1 MLVSSLMNTRGLMEL
16 IVLSIGLQMQIL
28 PPKVYTIL
36 VVFALVTTALTVP
49 LVRFTLRVQLRTTPA
64 IPDADK

>member
-1 MLVSSLMNTRGLMEL
+1 EL

-36 VVFALVTTALTVP
+36 VVFALVTTALTAR
-49 LVRFTLRVQLRTTPA
+49 LVRFTLRMQTRSTSHQA
-64 IPDADK
+64 A